1 MARNHANDKTIRPM
15 KLLFTLARQYPWR
28 TLLTLLAISFASISE
43 GFGISALLPLLNTVF
58 NQKIQASGG
67 ITPALSSVLDQAI
80 QRVLAFI
87 GLNTTVAVLLSLF
100 FGCIV
105 LKCVLVFL
113 ANRQIGYTVT
123 RVATELRLNLLKALF
138 ATRWEY
144 FIRQPIGQLT
154 NGVATEAHRAS
165 LAFQFGAK
173 MASMVAEALIYLILA
188 FLVSWKATL
197 LAMGGGGVILVAL
210 RRLIKKNRK
219 AGKQQTVHTQALIA
233 QMTDILISIK
243 PLKAMAREESADAV
257 LTDRTR
263 LVNRA
268 LQKQVL
274 SKASLTSFQEPI
286 LTLFLVL
293 CLYAALVFWNLSLTA
308 IMAMIFFIGKTLKQF
323 QKIQHEYIN
332 LVEYDS
338 AYWSLREKID
348 HARSAR
354 EVQTGTLQPRLA
366 ASIRLENVSFAYD
379 QRPVLNRV
387 SLEIPAGGL
396 IVLFGPSGSGKTT
409 IADLLI
415 GLLRPTAGDIWIDDQ
430 ALARI
435 DIQLWRKMIGYV
447 PQENLLLHDTVL
459 QNVTLGQADSREA
472 DVEAALRA
480 AGAWDFVQAMPD
492 GIFSVVGE
500 RGSMLSGGQRQRIAI
515 ARALVKHPRLLILD
529 EATTALDPK
538 TEREICATLQQLRGN
553 ITMLAIS
560 HQPTLLECA
569 DWAYRLTEGSATLMK
584 EPGGF
589 LPQHEKIANRR

>member
-1 MARNHANDKTIRPM
+1 M

-28 TLLTLLAISFASISE
+28 TLLTLVAISFASISE

-67 ITPALSSVLDQAI
+67 VTPALSSILDQAV
-80 QRVLAFI
+80 QRVLGAI
-87 GLNTTVAVLLSLF
+87 GLSTTVAVLLALF
-100 FGCIV
+100 VSCIV
-105 LKCVLVFL
+105 LKCLLVFL

-123 RVATELRLNLLKALF
+123 LVATEMRLSLLKALF

-165 LAFQFGAK
+165 LAFQFGAR
-173 MASMVAEALIYLILA
+173 MASMVVEALIYMTLA

-219 AGKQQTVHTQALIA
+219 AGKRQTVHTQALIS
-233 QMTDILISIK
+233 QMTDIFISIK
-243 PLKAMAREESADAV
+243 PLKAMAREDSADAV

-263 LVNRA
+263 QVNRA

-293 CLYAALVFWNLSLTA
+293 CLYAGLVFWNLSLTA
-308 IMAMIFFIGKTLKQF
+308 IVAMIFFIGKTLKQF
-323 QKIQHEYIN
+323 QKIQQEYMN

-338 AYWSLREKID
+338 AYWSLLEKINS
-348 HARSAR
+348 ATAAR
-354 EVQTGTLQPRLA
+354 EVLVGTLKPSLST
-366 ASIRLENVSFAYD
+366 SIRLENVSFTYD
-379 QRPVLNRV
+379 QRMVLNRV

-396 IVLFGPSGSGKTT
+396 VVLFGPSGSGKTT

-415 GLLRPTAGDIWIDDQ
+415 GLLRPAAGDIWVDDQ
-430 ALARI
+430 ALSQI
-435 DIQLWRKMIGYV
+435 DIQLWRKIIGYV
-447 PQENLLLHDTVL
+447 PQENLLLHDTVF
-459 QNVTLGQADSREA
+459 QNVTLGQESTQEK

-480 AGAWDFVQAMPD
+480 AGAWEFVQAMPN
-492 GIFSVVGE
+492 GLFSIVGE

-515 ARALVKHPRLLILD
+515 ARALVKHPQLLILD

-538 TEREICATLQQLRGN
+538 TEREICSTLQQLRGQ

-560 HQPTLLECA
+560 HQPTMLECA
-569 DWAYRLTEGSATLMK
+569 DWAYQLKDGAVSLMK
-584 EPGGF
+584 VPSGF
-589 LPQHEKIANRR
+589 HCQHGRIANRR